1 MAKNF
6 FEAFGATINAA
17 DVADKNGLSYI
28 AAATAMRLA
37 GRPEVTFV
45 DFGNKPHLEMLG
57 GAVVAVDLKLPGL
70 ADDAPIAQRMWL
82 PVMDQDN
89 QPLEL
94 AKVKATDINNSRQRC
109 LVKAIAAV
117 YGDGLSLYFGC
128 GGDGAK
134 AVKMLG
140 VEPGSDLETVQPFV
154 AVLKD
159 GGGAPYIEWNAGLA
173 ACRITD
179 PTFHWEVVM
188 WDGKP
193 YREVLGGLFVDV
205 DTIYDGMRQRLSLP
219 IMDAAFN
226 PMPAEKAT
234 VFDWNKTV
242 MRALTKNI
250 AFNTGY
256 GLAVYA
262 EEFGTDKEPKAS
274 KGGRKAT
281 PAKTEAKAEPAA
293 QAAATPTV
301 AATPAATEVNSGAE
315 AVEVEVAASVAAAA
329 GVPELNGDEPQAS
342 GDAATAEAPAAGSL
356 AANAAPAATA
366 EATGVSAPAADS
378 EAVERFREVLRKRR
392 EAGGVPGV
400 ISLFDALDTST
411 KFAVEDKPACFAVL
425 VTASASIIDGANIL
439 ALLGALTKYE
449 AMKHLALDTRD
460 MVAAKLTSV
469 LLTAACAE
477 GDDALKAAP
486 NDLVSAGVAQ
496 DVDDVLRLAAIGNVP
511 VETVDLLRDVLE
523 MATA

>member
-1 MAKNF
+1 MAKTF
-6 FEAFGATINAA
+6 FEAFGATINPA

-45 DFGNKPHLEMLG
+45 DFGNKPYLEMLG

-70 ADDAPIAQRMWL
+70 SSDSPIVQRMWL

-89 QPLEL
+89 QPIEL

-128 GGDGAK
+128 GGDGSK

-140 VEPGSDLETVQPFV
+140 VEPGNDLETVQPMV

-193 YREVLGGLFVDV
+193 YREVLGGVFVDV

-242 MRALTKNI
+242 MRVLTKNI

-256 GLAVYA
+256 GLPVYA
-262 EEFGTDKEPKAS
+262 EEFGSDKEPKAS

-293 QAAATPTV
+293 QAAATSTV
-301 AATPAATEVNSGAE
+301 AETAAATEATSGADAIE
-315 AVEVEVAASVAAAA
+315 AEVAASVAAAA
-329 GVPELNGDEPQAS
+329 GVPELNGDEPPAS
-342 GDAATAEAPAAGSL
+342 VDAADAPAAGSL
-356 AANAAPAATA
+356 AADAAPAVTATSPG
-366 EATGVSAPAADS
+366 ATAPAADS

-392 EAGGVPGV
+392 AAGGVPGV

-425 VTASASIIDGANIL
+425 VTSSAAIIDGANIL

-477 GDDALKAAP
+477 GDEALKAAP

-523 MATA
+523 MASA

>member
-1 MAKNF
+1 MAKTF
-6 FEAFGATINAA
+6 FEAFGATINPA

-28 AAATAMRLA
+28 AAATAMSLA

-70 ADDAPIAQRMWL
+70 SEDAPVVQRMWL

-89 QPLEL
+89 QPIEL

-128 GGDGAK
+128 GGDGSK

-140 VEPGSDLETVQPFV
+140 VEPGNDLETVQPMV

-234 VFDWNKTV
+234 VYDWNKTV
-242 MRALTKNI
+242 MRVLTKNI

-256 GLAVYA
+256 GLSVYA
-262 EEFGTDKEPKAS
+262 VEFGSDKEPKAS

-301 AATPAATEVNSGAE
+301 AETSAATEATSGAA
-315 AVEVEVAASVAAAA
+315 AVEAEVAASEATAA
-329 GVPELNGDEPQAS
+329 GVAESNAAEAQAS
-342 GDAATAEAPAAGSL
+342 GEDTAPAAGSL

-366 EATGVSAPAADS
+366 TSTGVTAPAADS

-523 MATA
+523 MASA